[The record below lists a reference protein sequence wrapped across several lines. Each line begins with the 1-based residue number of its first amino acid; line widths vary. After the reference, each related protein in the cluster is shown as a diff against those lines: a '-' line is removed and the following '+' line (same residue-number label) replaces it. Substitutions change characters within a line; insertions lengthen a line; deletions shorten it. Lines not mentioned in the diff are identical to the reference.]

1 MKLVIEMPTEQYKRI
16 VKAPRCVDFNET
28 VEDRNILVKAIQNG
42 TPLPE
47 GHGKL
52 VDVNSIP
59 DEDRTITVK
68 SLLYPGT
75 IAYAGAINLEEYV
88 NNLPTIIEADTESEE

>member
-16 VKAPRCVDFNET
+16 VKAPEIDFNEA

-59 DEDRTITVK
+59 EEDRNITVK

-75 IAYAGAINLEEYV
+75 IAYAGAINLGEYV
-88 NNLPTIIEADTESEE
+88 NNLPTIIEADTESEG

>member
-16 VKAPRCVDFNET
+16 VKAPRCVDFNEA

-59 DEDRTITVK
+59 EEDRAITVK

-75 IAYAGAINLEEYV
+75 IAYAGAINLGEYV
-88 NNLPTIIEADTESEE
+88 DNLPTIIEADTESEG